1 MLLDVFSKHYR
12 PTLHVSYALHLGV
25 LAVQSLVVQDF
36 KVRQY
41 LITSF
46 LIRVLAVVLAPELLS
61 MQFLNEF
68 LGWKLKLEVLTS

>member
-1 MLLDVFSKHYR
+1 MLLDVFSKDYR
-12 PTLHVSYALHLGV
+12 PTLHVSNALDLGV

-36 KVRQY
+36 KIRQY
-41 LITSF
+41 FITSF

-68 LGWKLKLEVLTS
+68 LGWKFKLEVLTS